1 MYSAN
6 LFIDG
11 QSIASSS
18 SDRFEVVNPASE
30 EALGDVPA
38 AGAAEV
44 EASLAAA
51 QRGLVAWR
59 DVRPWDRAALLR
71 RIAALRRDRSEMIA
85 LLLTLEVG
93 KPLAEA
99 RAEVNVAAEYFDWC
113 ADESR
118 RPLGLLAD
126 GRMAGSRYCVTH
138 EPVGVVLALTAWN
151 FPISLASRKLAM
163 ALAAGCSVILRPAEE
178 APACVAELV
187 RCCHDAGLPNGAVNL
202 LFGTPEAIIKPLM
215 AASSVRK
222 VSFTGSTRV
231 GQILIRQSA
240 QTVKRLT
247 MELGGHA
254 PFIVLEDADIDKA
267 AAAALTGR
275 LRNAGQV
282 CTSPSRFFVHEARLQ
297 AFVDRM
303 ADGARATRLGD
314 GRQDGVQMG
323 PLATARQRDRAERL
337 VADARDKGAQIAYG
351 GGRPAQL
358 NRGFFFEPTIITRL
372 SADAAVLTEEPFSP
386 LAAIVPVSGPDEAIA
401 RANSLEFGLA
411 AYVFGRSD
419 KSTDYVAARLE
430 AGVIGVNNI
439 AVAVPEMPF
448 GGVKQSGF
456 GREGGPESIKE
467 YLNIKFVHK
476 LSA

>member
-11 QSIASSS
+11 QAVTKSSA
-18 SDRFEVVNPASE
+18 DRIEVLNPATE
-30 EALGDVPA
+30 ETLGDVPA
-38 AGAAEV
+38 AGRAEV
-44 EASLAAA
+44 QAALAAA
-51 QRGLVAWR
+51 ERGFLLWR
-59 DVRPWDRAALLR
+59 DVRPWERAALLR
-71 RIAALRRDRSEMIA
+71 RIAALIRERSETIA

-99 RAEVNVAAEYFDWC
+99 RAEVGVSAEYFDWC
-113 ADESR
+113 ADEAR

-126 GRMAGSRYCVTH
+126 GRATGSRYVVTH

-178 APACVAELV
+178 APGCVAELV
-187 RCCHDAGLPNGAVNL
+187 RCCHEAGLPNGAVNL
-202 LFGTPEAIIKPLM
+202 LFGTPEAIVEPLM
-215 AASSVRK
+215 AAPTVRK

-231 GQILIRQSA
+231 GQLLIRQSA

-282 CTSPSRFFVHEARLQ
+282 CTSPSRFFVHEAHVA
-297 AFVDRM
+297 AFLDRM
-303 ADGARATRLGD
+303 TEGARATRLGD
-314 GRQDGVQMG
+314 GREKGVQMG
-323 PLATARQRDRAERL
+323 PLATLRQRDRAERL
-337 VADARDKGAQIAYG
+337 VADARQKGARIVFG
-351 GGRPAQL
+351 GSRPAHL
-358 NRGFFFEPTIITRL
+358 NRGFFFEPTIMTDL
-372 SADAAVLTEEPFSP
+372 SADAAVLSEEPFSP
-386 LAAIVPVSGPDEAIA
+386 LAAVVPVSGPEEAIA
-401 RANSLEFGLA
+401 RANALEFGLA
-411 AYVFGRSD
+411 AYVFGRSN
-419 KSTDYVAARLE
+419 KAIEHVTSRLE
-430 AGVIGVNNI
+430 AGVIAVNNI

-456 GREGGPESIKE
+456 GREGGPEGIRE
-467 YLNIKFVHK
+467 YLNAKFVHEV
-476 LSA
+476 SA